1 MFLHYQQVFFYCLC
15 QLLVSIGG
23 KMINF
28 SKIFLLNELSR
39 LKKENEKLFNEN
51 IELRNELKDT
61 RHSRFKLASK
71 LEDLNNYIAFLE
83 VKLRG

>member
-1 MFLHYQQVFFYCLC
+1 
-15 QLLVSIGG
+15 
-23 KMINF
+23 MINF
-28 SKIFLLNELSR
+28 SEFFLLNELSR

-61 RHSRFKLASK
+61 RRSRFKLASK

>member
-1 MFLHYQQVFFYCLC
+1 
-15 QLLVSIGG
+15 
-23 KMINF
+23 MINF

-61 RHSRFKLASK
+61 RSSRFKLASK

-83 VKLRG
+83 IKLRG

>member
-1 MFLHYQQVFFYCLC
+1 
-15 QLLVSIGG
+15 
-23 KMINF
+23 MINF
-28 SKIFLLNELSR
+28 SKNFLLNELSR

-51 IELRNELKDT
+51 IELRNALNDS

-71 LEDLNNYIAFLE
+71 LEDLNNYITFLE

>member
-1 MFLHYQQVFFYCLC
+1 MSV
-15 QLLVSIGG
+15 IGQYRG
-23 KMINF
+23 KMIDF
-28 SKIFLLNELSR
+28 SKFFLLNELSR

-51 IELRNELKDT
+51 TELRNELKDT
-61 RHSRFKLASK
+61 RRSRFKLASK

>member
-1 MFLHYQQVFFYCLC
+1 
-15 QLLVSIGG
+15 
-23 KMINF
+23 MINF

-61 RHSRFKLASK
+61 RRSRFKLASK

>member
-1 MFLHYQQVFFYCLC
+1 
-15 QLLVSIGG
+15 
-23 KMINF
+23 MINF
-28 SKIFLLNELSR
+28 SNFFLLNELSR

-61 RHSRFKLASK
+61 RSSRFKLASK
-71 LEDLNNYIAFLE
+71 LEDLSNYIAFLE

>member
-1 MFLHYQQVFFYCLC
+1 
-15 QLLVSIGG
+15 
-23 KMINF
+23 MINF

-51 IELRNELKDT
+51 IELRNELKDSKN
-61 RHSRFKLASK
+61 SRFKLASK

-83 VKLRG
+83 IKLRG